1 MKTNKNI
8 VIISLTLLAFLS
20 CNDEKFLDV
29 NPSSE
34 TPEQALSSPT
44 AATELVNAVYNKFLN
59 WNESSFAWNGVSS
72 MTSDDADKGSDP
84 GDTGG
89 DKDLMD
95 ALSFSP
101 TSLSFN
107 EVWEANY
114 QGIARANQALKFLPD
129 LAIDE
134 TLKKRLIGESK
145 FLRAM
150 FYFRLAKMFGG
161 VPLIKSVPNIQNQDD
176 IKAANTRASRKE
188 IYDFIITDLTEAAA
202 DLPTQYGGADLGRAT
217 KGAALTLL
225 AKVHMYNLED
235 DGRWQK
241 VKDLTTQVMGLGY
254 DLTDNY
260 EDIWKEIGEN
270 NKESIFEIQARG
282 ETPNKGVEGYFVSQ
296 GARGAGGWGW
306 GFNTPTQDLANAYEA
321 GDTRRDAT
329 IIFRGETLWDGLL
342 VPNTVSNPM
351 YNQKA
356 YVSKT
361 AETFNGND
369 WESNKNIRI
378 LRYAEVLLM
387 NAEASLVVGGDAKT
401 PLNDVRERAGL
412 PLLQVVNQMAVWKER
427 RLELAFEHDRYFDL
441 VRQGRAGAVLRAHG
455 KNFVDGKHEL
465 FPIPQAQ
472 IDLSGGLLVQNPGY

>member
-1 MKTNKNI
+1 MKKNI
-8 VIISLTLLAFLS
+8 NILITSLMLLAFLS
-20 CNDEKFLDV
+20 CNDNDFLDV
-29 NPSSE
+29 NPSIE

-44 AATELVNAVYNKFLN
+44 AATELVNATYNKLLD
-59 WNESSFAWNGVSS
+59 WNISSFSWIGVSS
-72 MTSDDADKGSDP
+72 ITTDDADKGSDP

-89 DKDLMD
+89 DKDLLD
-95 ALSFSP
+95 NLNFSG
-101 TSLSFN
+101 TTISFN
-107 EVWEANY
+107 EIWEGNY
-114 QGIARANQALKFLPD
+114 QGIARANEALKFLPD

-134 TLKKRLIGESK
+134 TLKSRLIGESK
-145 FLRAM
+145 FLRGL
-150 FYFRLAKMFGG
+150 FYFRLARMFGG
-161 VPLIKSVPNIQNQDD
+161 VPLIKSVPDIQNEDD
-176 IKAANTRASRKE
+176 INVANTRVTRKE
-188 IYDFIITDLTEAAA
+188 IYEFIIADLTDAAA
-202 DLPTQYGGADLGRAT
+202 DLPTQYDAADLGRAT
-217 KGAALTLL
+217 KGAALALL

-235 DGRWQK
+235 SDRWQK

-254 DLTDNY
+254 SLTTNY

-270 NKESIFEIQARG
+270 NTESIFEIQA
-282 ETPNKGVEGYFVSQ
+282 KGDAPTKAIEGYSETQ

-329 IIFRGETLWDGLL
+329 IIFRGETLWDGFF
-342 VPNTVSNPM
+342 VANTVSNPM

-361 AETFNGND
+361 EETYNNIKFT
-369 WESNKNIRI
+369 NKNIRI

-387 NAEASLVVGGDAKT
+387 NAEAAIEVGGDATT
-401 PLNDVRERAGL
+401 PLNEVRHRAGL
-412 PLLQVVNQMAVWKER
+412 GDAPIVDKMAIWKER

-441 VRQGRAGAVLRAHG
+441 VRQGRAGVVLRAHG

-472 IDLSGGLLVQNPGY
+472 IDLSKGLLTQNPGH